1 MPIIPSSQILFLTK
15 HPTKQN
21 THHNLKSP
29 RINLEQ
35 VMKLS
40 ATLLTRWASLLSNLM
55 RSLHTLDFLDCL
67 LPKVL
72 FYFCLDF
79 SGLLG
84 EIDLLPT
91 SLTNFTVANIWG
103 NKGYKNSLGNAYA
116 VPILTVNLTKHL
128 N

>member
-1 MPIIPSSQILFLTK
+1 
-15 HPTKQN
+15 
-21 THHNLKSP
+21 
-29 RINLEQ
+29 
-35 VMKLS
+35 MKLS
-40 ATLLTRWASLLSNLM
+40 AILLTRWASLLSNLM
-55 RSLHTLDFLDCL
+55 CSLHTLDFLDCL
-67 LPKVL
+67 FPKEL